1 MAHQKAGIGF
11 PYRNEGKGIPFEV
24 KGVDVVHAA
33 FRALLHKRKRTS
45 VMDPNLGLNVH
56 SYVFD
61 STGPLLRAK
70 IQRDIAVNTAEYV
83 PQVNLLAI
91 DVFEDGNKVMVNITY
106 SVQGIVNNESLEIV
120 R

>member
-11 PYRNEGKGIPFEV
+11 PFRNKGKGIPEEV

-45 VMDPNLGLNVH
+45 VMRPNVGLNIH
-56 SYVFD
+56 NFVFED
-61 STGPLLRAK
+61 TGPLLRAK
-70 IQRDIAVNTAEYV
+70 IQRDIAVNTAEFV
-83 PQVNLLAI
+83 PQVNLI
-91 DVFEDGNKVMVNITY
+91 DISIYETEKTVVVDITY
-106 SVQGIVNNESLEIV
+106 SVQGIISNETMEIV